1 MPTALITGA
10 SRGLGAAIAQE
21 LESTHRILLGGRDEA
36 ALQPLADHLPDAD
49 PWTVDLT
56 DRAAV
61 TEAASTVGPL
71 DVLVHNA
78 GVAEIGSISDTS
90 LSVWE
95 RTLEVNLLAIVH
107 LTRELL
113 PALRLAGGHVVL
125 INSGAGLRANAG
137 WSAYAASK
145 FALRAFAD
153 ALRLEEPALRV
164 TSVFP
169 GRIDTDMQRSIV
181 ATEGREYDP
190 DEFLRPATVAQA
202 VANAIR
208 TPRDGHPS
216 EIVLRP
222 SGS

>member
-21 LESTHRILLGGRDEA
+21 LESTHRILLGGRDEE
-36 ALQPLADHLPDAD
+36 ALQPLADHLPDAE

-61 TEAASTVGPL
+61 SEAASRVDSL

-78 GVAEIGSISDTS
+78 GMAEIGSIRDTP
-90 LSVWE
+90 LAVWE

-153 ALRLEEPALRV
+153 ALRLEEPGLRV
-164 TSVFP
+164 TSIFP

-181 ATEGREYDP
+181 STEGREYDP

-208 TPRDGHPS
+208 TPRDGHPT